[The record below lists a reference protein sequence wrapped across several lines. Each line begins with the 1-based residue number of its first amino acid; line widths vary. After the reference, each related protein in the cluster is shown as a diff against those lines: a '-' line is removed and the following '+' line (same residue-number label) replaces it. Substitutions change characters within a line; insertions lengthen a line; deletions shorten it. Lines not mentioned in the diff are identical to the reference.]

1 MSGTPYGHI
10 HGPTYGP
17 ASGPAYGP
25 KDQDGHHA
33 RRRDRHGRGL
43 RGPLAPP
50 QIPLARTRS
59 ERFDDLVLDAVERL
73 EPRWSTQLAG
83 VEFAVEEVP
92 PAEPP
97 REAWGQDP
105 VPLSRLQP
113 PGRGRPPRIVLYR
126 RPLEARAT
134 DGDDLGAL
142 VHDVVVEEVAALL
155 GLEPETVDPHYA
167 EGDD

>member
-1 MSGTPYGHI
+1 M
-10 HGPTYGP
+10 
-17 ASGPAYGP
+17 
-25 KDQDGHHA
+25 
-33 RRRDRHGRGL
+33 
-43 RGPLAPP
+43 
-50 QIPLARTRS
+50 
-59 ERFDDLVLDAVERL
+59 LDAVERL
-73 EPRWSTQLAG
+73 EQRWSKELAG

-92 PAEPP
+92 PIELGQAGWEP
-97 REAWGQDP
+97 DP

-113 PGRGRPPRIVLYR
+113 PGRARPPRIVLYR

-167 EGDD
+167 EDDD